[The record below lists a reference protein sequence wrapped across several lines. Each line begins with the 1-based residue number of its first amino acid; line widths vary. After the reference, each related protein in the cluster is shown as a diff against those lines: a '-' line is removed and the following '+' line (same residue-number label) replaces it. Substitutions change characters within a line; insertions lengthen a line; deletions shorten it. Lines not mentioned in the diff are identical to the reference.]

1 MELLGRQ
8 RKTEKID
15 SGVTMLKL
23 IEKHIISKHHSN
35 YQEIDKLCFLSK
47 NLFNAVNYI
56 VRQEFIFRQKYLN
69 YAKTYHL
76 IKDSVDY
83 KAIPSKVSCQIIR
96 LVDRCWSSFFASIKD
111 YSKKPHKYLGK
122 PKLPRYKDKLK
133 GRCVTIYPAQ
143 AISKR
148 GLKKGFL
155 EPSGTQ
161 ISIPTKIKGKVN
173 EVRLVPRNGYYIFEA
188 VYEVESAKPLNN
200 NRVAAIDLG
209 LSNLATV
216 SSNVKGFKPFII
228 NGKPLKSINQFYNK
242 RKGKLQS
249 QLQKQVEKRFN
260 SNQINKLTRKRNFK
274 VETYLHQAS
283 RIIINNLRENQIGT
297 LVIGNNKKWKQE
309 VNLGNRNNQNFVQI
323 PHHKFIEQLTY
334 KAELVGIKVIINE
347 ENYTSKASFLDLD
360 NIPSYSQGVK
370 HKFSG
375 QRIKRGLYKS
385 KNGLLINAD
394 LNGSYNILRKAVP
407 NAIADGIE
415 GLGVIPFRITPGKV
429 S

>member
-1 MELLGRQ
+1 M
-8 RKTEKID
+8 
-15 SGVTMLKL
+15 KL

-56 VRQEFIFRQKYLN
+56 VRQEFIFNQKYLN
-69 YAKTYHL
+69 STKTYHL
-76 IKDSVDY
+76 IKKSVDY
-83 KAIPSKVSCQIIR
+83 KAMPSKVSCQIIR

-122 PKLPRYKDKLK
+122 PNLPRYKDKLK

-148 GLKKGFL
+148 ALKKGLL

-161 ISIPTKIKGKVN
+161 ISIPTKIKGKIN
-173 EVRLVPRNGYYIFEA
+173 EIRLVPRNGYYIFEA
-188 VYEVESAKPLNN
+188 VYEVESGKPLNN

-216 SSNVKGFKPFII
+216 SSNVKKFKPFIV

-242 RKGKLQS
+242 KKGELQS
-249 QLQKQVEKRFN
+249 QLQKQAGERLN
-260 SNQINKLTRKRNFK
+260 SNKIKKLTAKRHFK
-274 VETYLHQAS
+274 METYLHQAS

-297 LVIGNNKKWKQE
+297 LVIGNNQKWKQE
-309 VNLGNRNNQNFVQI
+309 VNLGKTNNQNFVQI
-323 PHHKFIEQLTY
+323 PHHKFIEKLTY
-334 KAELVGIKVIINE
+334 KAELVGITVIINE
-347 ENYTSKASFLDLD
+347 ESYTSKASFLDLD
-360 NIPSYSQGVK
+360 NIPNYSQGVK

-375 QRIKRGLYKS
+375 KRIKRGLYQS

-407 NAIADGIE
+407 NAYADGIE

>member
-1 MELLGRQ
+1 
-8 RKTEKID
+8 
-15 SGVTMLKL
+15 MLKL

-56 VRQEFIFRQKYLN
+56 VRQEFIFNQKYLN
-69 YAKTYHL
+69 STTTYHL

-111 YSKKPHKYLGK
+111 YSENPHKYLGK

-133 GRCVTIYPAQ
+133 GRCVTIYPSQ
-143 AISKR
+143 AISKK

-155 EPSGTQ
+155 EPSGTK
-161 ISIPTKIKGKVN
+161 ISIPTKIQGKVN
-173 EVRLVPRNGYYIFEA
+173 EIRLVPRNGYYIFEA
-188 VYEVESAKPLNN
+188 VYEVESGKPIDN

-216 SSNVKGFKPFII
+216 SSNVNGFQPLII

-242 RKGKLQS
+242 KRGELQS
-249 QLQKQVEKRFN
+249 QLQKQARECLN
-260 SNQINKLTRKRNFK
+260 SNQIQKLTRKRNFK

-297 LVIGNNKKWKQE
+297 LVIGNNKQWKKE
-309 VNLGNRNNQNFVQI
+309 INIGKRNNQNFVQI
-323 PHHKFIEQLTY
+323 PHHKFIEQLKY
-334 KAELVGIKVIINE
+334 KAELVGIKIIINE
-347 ENYTSKASFLDLD
+347 ESYTSKASFLDLD
-360 NIPSYSQGVK
+360 KIPNYQKGVK

>member
-1 MELLGRQ
+1 M
-8 RKTEKID
+8 
-15 SGVTMLKL
+15 KL

-56 VRQEFIFRQKYLN
+56 ARQEFIFNQKYLN
-69 YAKTYHL
+69 SAQTYHL
-76 IKDSVDY
+76 IKEYVDY

-96 LVDRCWSSFFASIKD
+96 LVDRYWSWFFASIKD

-143 AISKR
+143 TISKR
-148 GLKKGFL
+148 SLKKGLL

-161 ISIPTKIKGKVN
+161 ISIQTKIQGKVN
-173 EVRLVPRNGYYIFEA
+173 QIRLVPCNGYYVFEA
-188 VYEVESAKPLNN
+188 VYEVESEKPINN

-216 SSNVKGFKPFII
+216 SSNVKEFEPFII
-228 NGKPLKSINQFYNK
+228 NGKPLKSMNQFYK
-242 RKGKLQS
+242 KKKGELQS
-249 QLQKQVEKRFN
+249 KLQKQTEKPLN
-260 SNQINKLTRKRNFK
+260 SNQIQKLTTKRNFK

-283 RIIINNLRENQIGT
+283 RIIIHNLQENQIAT
-297 LVIGNNKKWKQE
+297 LVIGNNQKWKLE
-309 VNLGNRNNQNFVQI
+309 INLGKRNNQNFVQI
-323 PHHKFIEQLTY
+323 PHYKFIEQLKY

-347 ENYTSKASFLDLD
+347 ESYTSKASFLDLD
-360 NIPSYSQGVK
+360 NILNYSEGIK

-375 QRIKRGLYKS
+375 KRIKRGLYKS

-407 NAIADGIE
+407 NAYTDGIE
-415 GLGVIPFRITPGKV
+415 G
-429 S
+429 